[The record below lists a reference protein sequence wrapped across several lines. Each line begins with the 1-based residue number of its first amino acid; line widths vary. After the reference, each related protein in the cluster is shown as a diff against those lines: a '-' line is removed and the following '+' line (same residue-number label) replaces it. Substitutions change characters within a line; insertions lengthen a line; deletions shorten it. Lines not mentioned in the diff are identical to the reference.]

1 MDSVILLLD
10 DEDGIRKD
18 LGTRLRNRGYGVH
31 TAESADEA
39 KKIILSERIDC
50 AIVDLKIDWQSEFG
64 GAEVVNFLKRNQPKA
79 RAVVLSAYARD
90 DRINSRFEV
99 DIDGY
104 VEKGGPENYIT
115 AVLGKITELSKKVP
129 PRKCFVIMPFSTSH
143 SCTQTEWDEVFNKLI
158 KPSVEKAG
166 FGYVC
171 ERSSARVGNIIED
184 ILDALNR
191 ADLLIADLTDRNP
204 NVFYELGV
212 RHALRNATILIAQ
225 NLSDI
230 PFDLHPY
237 ATQTY
242 GWKIDA
248 ERRAFMKR
256 IKEII
261 GLIEQN
267 PERAISPVRKYL
279 KL

>member
-1 MDSVILLLD
+1 MGSVILLLD
-10 DEDGIRKD
+10 DEDAIRRD
-18 LGTRLRNRGYGVH
+18 LVNRLRLRGYGVH
-31 TAESADEA
+31 AAESAENA

-64 GAEVVNFLKRNQPKA
+64 GAEVINFLKRNQPRA
-79 RAVVLSAYARD
+79 LAVVLSAYALD
-90 DRINSRFEV
+90 ERIISQLEV
-99 DIDGY
+99 EIDGY

-115 AVLGKITELSKKVP
+115 AVIAKIVQLAKQAP
-129 PRKCFVIMPFSTSH
+129 PKKCFVIMPFSASK
-143 SCTQTEWDEVFNKLI
+143 SCTQKEWDEVFNKLI
-158 KPSVEKAG
+158 KPAVERSG

-171 ERSSARVGNIIED
+171 ERSLARTGNIIEG
-184 ILDALNR
+184 ILDGINR
-191 ADLLIADLTDRNP
+191 ADLLIADLTDRNS

-212 RHALRNATILIAQ
+212 RHALRDATILIAQ
-225 NLSDI
+225 DLSDI

-242 GWKIDA
+242 NWKIET
-248 ERRAFMKR
+248 ERKAFMKR

-261 GLIEQN
+261 GLIEHN
-267 PERAISPVRKYL
+267 PERAVSPVRKYL